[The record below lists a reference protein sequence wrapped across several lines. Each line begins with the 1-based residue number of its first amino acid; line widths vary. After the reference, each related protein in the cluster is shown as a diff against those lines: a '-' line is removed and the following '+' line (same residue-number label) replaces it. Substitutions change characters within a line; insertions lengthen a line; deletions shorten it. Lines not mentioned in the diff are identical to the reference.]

1 MVAEAMVYL
10 KALADG
16 FETVVVCPEALDH
29 DLTLESQFVL
39 DPDEVQQDL
48 SVQTGPM
55 APGAATSYSYPSEPT
70 PQACL
75 LRRCDLLELGGFPG
89 VPTLHSSR
97 LYMRVERRCGG
108 SHRRRCCISSGPRL
122 ITYILHAELRTR
134 ASMRR

>member
-1 MVAEAMVYL
+1 MATEAMVYL

-75 LRRCDLLELGGFPG
+75 LRRCRSARAGR
-89 VPTLHSSR
+89 VSR
-97 LYMRVERRCGG
+97 GAYASL
-108 SHRRRCCISSGPRL
+108 ISP
-122 ITYILHAELRTR
+122 LHASGAPLRR
-134 ASMRR
+134 FASSAVLHIVWAPSHHVYLAR